1 MVTGTMAAV
10 LPSVVPTISR
20 VKGIRAISSTINGSD
35 LPMLITAP
43 NSAFSFGI
51 GASPLAR
58 EINNSTPVGNPIS
71 TVNRAARPTI

>member
-51 GASPLAR
+51 GASPFAR
-58 EINNSTPVGNPIS
+58 EINNNTPVGSPIS

>member
-35 LPMLITAP
+35 L
-43 NSAFSFGI
+43 
-51 GASPLAR
+51 R
-58 EINNSTPVGNPIS
+58 C
-71 TVNRAARPTI
+71 